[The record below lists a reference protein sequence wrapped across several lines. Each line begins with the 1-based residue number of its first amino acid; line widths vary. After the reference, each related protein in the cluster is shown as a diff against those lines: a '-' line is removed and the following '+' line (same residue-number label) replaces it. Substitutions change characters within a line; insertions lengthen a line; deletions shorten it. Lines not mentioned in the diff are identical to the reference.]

1 MTTIRIEV
9 AFALPDRQCVL
20 PLEVAAGTTLYQAVL
35 QSGIAA
41 RFPGVIDLD
50 AMAMGVFGKLEKDPQ
65 ARVLADGDRVEIYRP
80 LTVDPKDARRARAAK
95 KRAGK

>member
-9 AFALPDRQCVL
+9 AFALSDRQCVL
-20 PLEVAAGTTLYQAVL
+20 PLEVAAGTTLYQAAL

-41 RFPGVIDLD
+41 RFPGAIDLD
-50 AMAMGVFGKLEKDPQ
+50 ALAMGVFGKLEKNPHT
-65 ARVLADGDRVEIYRP
+65 RVLADGDRVEIYRP
-80 LTVDPKDARRARAAK
+80 LTVDPKEARRARAAK

>member
-20 PLEVAAGTTLYQAVL
+20 PLEVAAGTTLYRAVL

-41 RFPGVIDLD
+41 QFPGVIDLD
-50 AMAMGVFGKLEKDPQ
+50 AMAMGVFGKLEKNPQ

-80 LTVDPKDARRARAAK
+80 LTVDPKEARRARAAK